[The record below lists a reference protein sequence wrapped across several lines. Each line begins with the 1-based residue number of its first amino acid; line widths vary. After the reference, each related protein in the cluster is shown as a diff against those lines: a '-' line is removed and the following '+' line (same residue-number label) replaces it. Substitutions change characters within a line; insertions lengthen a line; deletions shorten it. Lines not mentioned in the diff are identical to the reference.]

1 MASSRPLIPS
11 NWLTVGLAGRWH
23 TTVAIQEPTETVNEH
38 GDVSTSFATVT
49 GCSAVEAIV
58 RHEGTVEVEKD
69 GVMVQVSTYNV
80 ILKGYY
86 PAVTDKHQV
95 VYQSRNHGVVAYDS
109 PPGSPFTHLVMREVV

>member
-1 MASSRPLIPS
+1 
-11 NWLTVGLAGRWH
+11 
-23 TTVAIQEPTETVNEH
+23 
-38 GDVSTSFATVT
+38 
-49 GCSAVEAIV
+49 
-58 RHEGTVEVEKD
+58 
-69 GVMVQVSTYNV
+69 MVQVSTYNV